1 MYLTSLQ
8 NAGQST
14 SIFTAVQKRDS
25 LLLAAQEVAVADGT
39 DSAVAGSSDSKAS
52 VLGYSTS
59 WKQPT
64 SQDIAREVLATPS
77 VSPLPSLNPA
87 LDALNQT
94 LNGKKAQTTP
104 IQVSI
109 VESV

>member
-8 NAGQST
+8 NAGQSA

-25 LLLAAQEVAVADGT
+25 LLAAQEMAVADGT
-39 DSAVAGSSDSKAS
+39 NPAVADSSGSKAS

-59 WKQPT
+59 WKPT

-77 VSPLPSLNPA
+77 VSPLPSSNPA
-87 LDALNQT
+87 LDALKQT
-94 LNGKKAQTTP
+94 LNGERAQTTP
-104 IQVSI
+104 LLVSV